1 MLVAF
6 NTSTRI
12 YELTRGGAHGRFQLG
27 TTHKLPTNIRY
38 FATGVCGGRQLVA
51 ATHTGIHSGC
61 LRCGC
66 GPAQQKDTCRVE
78 RAQERAGALGL
89 VRAPT
94 RCARTNLSEARRRQ
108 ESLRGGYLDTILN
121 TANITIDN
129 KNFRNWKFSFPGPSE
144 YQKINI
150 LEEDISKMN
159 CRRFCLVT

>member
-1 MLVAF
+1 MALIASGNVLVAF

-89 VRAPT
+89 VRPPT
-94 RCARTNLSEARRRQ
+94 LDAQALTFLK
-108 ESLRGGYLDTILN
+108 LGGD
-121 TANITIDN
+121 
-129 KNFRNWKFSFPGPSE
+129 RNH
-144 YQKINI
+144 
-150 LEEDISKMN
+150 
-159 CRRFCLVT
+159 